1 MLKRKLIKNIA
12 IISSNFINE
21 KPGGVSTYVFGR
33 ANYLSKKLNV
43 TVYALGYDGDFISS
57 KVNSIALG
65 TYRDNKLFIF
75 FIWIKLIFSIFKRK
89 IDYIEIHNIPVGF
102 PILFIRKCSYI
113 LHGPAILESKV
124 EGNNIIKHSFVYV
137 MEYITLRLSSKV
149 NLVSPAFRKL
159 IISQY
164 KFLRHKSIL
173 LIKSP
178 RISLPSVPE
187 FSALIIRFFL

>member
-1 MLKRKLIKNIA
+1 
-12 IISSNFINE
+12 
-21 KPGGVSTYVFGR
+21 
-33 ANYLSKKLNV
+33 
-43 TVYALGYDGDFISS
+43 LGYDGDFISS

-75 FIWIKLIFSIFKRK
+75 CIWIKLIFSIFKRK

-102 PILFIRKCSYI
+102 PLLFIRKCSYI
-113 LHGPAILESKV
+113 LHGPALLESKV
-124 EGNNIIKHSFVYV
+124 EENNIIKHSFVYV

-178 RISLPSVPE
+178 RIKFPPKDLN
-187 FSALIIRFFL
+187 LNIRRSDNILRLVCVRRLVKRTGVSDLVIAF